1 MDVAKRRE
9 KNRLTVPGLVL
20 ILGILVVAAWWNW
33 ASLPYAASAATKV
46 LVVEPGA
53 TADEVGRELAS
64 QHLIRSAWAFSRLAV
79 AEKVD
84 EQLKPGEYYISAAL
98 SPEEIINLLLKGPNV
113 GMVHVTVPEG
123 YTTKQIIA
131 LLAAKGLGTQQ
142 SFENVVEKDSFPYSF
157 LRGAPAGPFRLEGFL
172 FPDTYF
178 FKKGTSPHDIINT
191 FLQRFSRELTPAVQ
205 TELQKEGLS
214 VHDWVTLS
222 SIVEAE
228 AQKEKDRPLIASVYF
243 NRLRKH
249 MKLEA
254 DATVQFALG
263 KHKPVLYD
271 KDLLTPSP
279 YNTYLHYGLPPGPI
293 CNPGHA
299 SLDAV
304 LHPAATDYLYY
315 VAEGDGYHVF
325 ARTYAGQLRNERKYQ

>member
-1 MDVAKRRE
+1 MGRRSK
-9 KNRLTVPGLVL
+9 KNRVTIPGLIL
-20 ILGILVVAAWWNW
+20 ILGIIGALAWWNW
-33 ASLPYAASAATKV
+33 ASVPYATSASTKV
-46 LVVEPGA
+46 LVVAPGA

-64 QHLIRSAWAFSRLAV
+64 QHLIRSAWVFSRLAV
-79 AEKVD
+79 TEKVD
-84 EQLKPGEYYISAAL
+84 EKLKPGEYYISAAL
-98 SPEEIINLLLKGPNV
+98 SPEEIISLLLKGPNV
-113 GMVHVTVPEG
+113 GLVRVTVPEG
-123 YTTKQIIA
+123 YTTKQIIS
-131 LLAAKGLGTQQ
+131 LLAARGLGTQQ
-142 SFENVVEKDSFPYSF
+142 SFESVVEKDPFPYAF
-157 LRGAPAGPFRLEGFL
+157 LQGAPAGPFRLEGFL
-172 FPDTYF
+172 FPDTYL

-191 FLQRFSRELTPAVQ
+191 FLQRFSRELTPSAE
-205 TELQKEGLS
+205 TELRKEGLS

-243 NRLRKH
+243 NRLKKH

-279 YNTYLHYGLPPGPI
+279 YNTYLHYGLPVGPI

-304 LHPAATDYLYY
+304 LHPAQTDYLFY
-315 VAEGDGYHVF
+315 VAKGDGYHVF
-325 ARTYAGQLRNERKYQ
+325 ARTFAQQLQNEKKYQ